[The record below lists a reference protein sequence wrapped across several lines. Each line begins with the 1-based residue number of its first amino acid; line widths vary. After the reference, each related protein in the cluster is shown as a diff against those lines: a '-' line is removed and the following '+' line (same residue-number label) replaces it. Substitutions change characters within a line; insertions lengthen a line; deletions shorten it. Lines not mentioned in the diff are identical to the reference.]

1 MANVVFGGRLL
12 VLVRQFIDIAL
23 FKAKPQELPAEQ
35 SVLLFAMIL
44 SFVTY
49 VLGSWPESGGLLAI
63 QRALLDLSVTGLFI
77 YGGLQFQGKTER
89 FQQSFSALAGA
100 GSVINVVAV
109 PIILSLGGDQL
120 QGFGVIVLLVLYGWT
135 MAVCAHVFRY
145 TFELGPVG
153 SAVSSVIYIVT
164 AVQISHLI
172 FPYTQT

>member
-1 MANVVFGGRLL
+1 MNVVFGGRLL

-23 FKAKPQELPAEQ
+23 FRAKPQDLPAQQ
-35 SVLLFAMIL
+35 SVFLLATIL

-63 QRALLDLSVTGLFI
+63 QRALLDLAVTALFI

-89 FQQSFSALAGA
+89 FRQSFSALAGA
-100 GSVINVVAV
+100 GAVINVIAV
-109 PIILSLGGDQL
+109 PIILSLGGEQL
-120 QGFGVIVLLVLYGWT
+120 QGFGVIILLLLYGWT

-145 TFELGPVG
+145 SFDLGPVG
-153 SAVSSVIYIVT
+153 SAVSSVIYIIT
-164 AVQISHLI
+164 AIQISHLI